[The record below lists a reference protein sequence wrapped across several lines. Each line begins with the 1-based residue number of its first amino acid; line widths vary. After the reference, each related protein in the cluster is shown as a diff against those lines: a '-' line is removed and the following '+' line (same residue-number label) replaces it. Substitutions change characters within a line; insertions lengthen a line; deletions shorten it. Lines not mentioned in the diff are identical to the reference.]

1 MIHLTIILAA
11 LFVFAGCQSSQP
23 KTHRFYTRNS
33 DTVDVDVRDRSVSV
47 QVRPPGSENV
57 DIFVNWL

>member
-1 MIHLTIILAA
+1 MIRITIILAA
-11 LFVFAGCQSSQP
+11 LLVFTGCQSSPP
-23 KTHRFYTRNS
+23 KGQRYYARNS

-57 DIFVNWL
+57 DIFVTWP